1 MQRNVFTLPIHC
13 QPPKFL
19 QQLQKLD
26 VIKQQSTNMDPH
38 NKNRECINEF
48 WKQSYRK
55 FYVPLKKMDSG
66 EE

>member
-1 MQRNVFTLPIHC
+1 
-13 QPPKFL
+13 
-19 QQLQKLD
+19 
-26 VIKQQSTNMDPH
+26 MDPH

-66 EE
+66 EEQGDKKCVPQSR